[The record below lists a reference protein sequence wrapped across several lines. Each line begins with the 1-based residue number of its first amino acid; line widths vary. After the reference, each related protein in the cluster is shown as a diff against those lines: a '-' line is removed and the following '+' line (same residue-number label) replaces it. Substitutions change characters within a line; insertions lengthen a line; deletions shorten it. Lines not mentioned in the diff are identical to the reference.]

1 MQRFCLIWKQQFL
14 SWNHIWS
21 KPLRKLCKVLA
32 INLIA
37 HFIQLGLYGTTCND
51 WIFAFLIQWKFPYF
65 IGKTKFW
72 CKDLRHQLSIKK
84 LKTLQFAFYFRC
96 CCHFNFSF
104 LALLYT
110 IIFSPLSDVLL
121 CKLKMDLANPK
132 CFWLAAN
139 FRLSDFSSP
148 LTRFSTCCNCK
159 KTRLEKNSAT
169 EVVCNSISTLGI
181 ASRKIGH
188 ENGLVIEVE
197 SERLSPS

>member
-1 MQRFCLIWKQQFL
+1 M
-14 SWNHIWS
+14 
-21 KPLRKLCKVLA
+21 
-32 INLIA
+32 
-37 HFIQLGLYGTTCND
+37 
-51 WIFAFLIQWKFPYF
+51 
-65 IGKTKFW
+65 
-72 CKDLRHQLSIKK
+72 
-84 LKTLQFAFYFRC
+84 
-96 CCHFNFSF
+96 
-104 LALLYT
+104 ALLYT